1 MILEEFLSRGGFF
14 DVVIALYILY
24 LHHKL
29 RMMPTNHDAN
39 MEVKK
44 IKADVDTSF
53 LELWDYVD
61 NSIKPIRSRVE
72 ARIRRSDR
80 AEEKEQETLN
90 TQETKKKKG
99 GIIHRSSLKTYGINR

>member
-1 MILEEFLSRGGFF
+1 MIIEDFMSRGGFF
-14 DVVIALYILY
+14 DVVIALFGWYLY
-24 LHHKL
+24 RCIKK
-29 RMMPTNHDAN
+29 MPNNQDTS

-72 ARIRRSDR
+72 ARIRRYDK
-80 AEEKEQETLN
+80 AERKEAEDLNMQES
-90 TQETKKKKG
+90 KKKKG
-99 GIIHRSSLKTYGINR
+99 GIIKKSDLEHYGDN